1 MIARASRRA
10 TAAIKRRHLRV
21 GLGLLYDFIRIVAS
35 RCGQGGQKASG
46 PGLAGPGW
54 ELCMQMSVAAAPPVA
69 DQPGRLWPEGFGCD
83 ASRFLSLTQS
93 HRSLSSQV
101 KIDEFGF
108 ERLQRGMEARAEG
121 VSAVMPD
128 SPNLKEVQIEDGSE
142 EMNQSSGL
150 TLASVIR
157 VKRQARVIKNR
168 VEYKKASETVLYPNG
183 KAKVSWDFFNLLL
196 LIYSTFEIPFDLAFS
211 NNNCNVTDQ
220 ELANLAIDCVFLCD
234 LVLNFF
240 TAYMDEETGILQVF
254 KTKIALHYLKTWM
267 VFDLVSSL
275 PWDRIFCLITNF
287 NSAQVVRVFRMI
299 KILRFVRMIRIAG
312 RLQELIGSWAKGRLL
327 MFCASHPR

>member
-1 MIARASRRA
+1 M
-10 TAAIKRRHLRV
+10 H
-21 GLGLLYDFIRIVAS
+21 
-35 RCGQGGQKASG
+35 GGAES
-46 PGLAGPGW
+46 A
-54 ELCMQMSVAAAPPVA
+54 ELPDPP
-69 DQPGRLWPEGFGCD
+69 
-83 ASRFLSLTQS
+83 
-93 HRSLSSQV
+93 
-101 KIDEFGF
+101 K
-108 ERLQRGMEARAEG
+108 
-121 VSAVMPD
+121 
-128 SPNLKEVQIEDGSE
+128 LKELHIEHEGD
-142 EMNQSSGL
+142 EMNQPSGL

-168 VEYKKASETVLYPNG
+168 VEYKKASETVLHPNS
-183 KAKVSWDFFNLLL
+183 KTKIFWDFLNLLL

-267 VFDLVSSL
+267 FFDLVSSL